1 MFADSRFDYLHS
13 VRFFLSYTATPVYW
27 VADMPAR
34 TSELFDDVFV
44 SHSDL
49 LAENE
54 RLNNELLLAQREL
67 QVLAS
72 LASENS
78 RLRALSEAVRDVEG
92 EVLAAEIVNRSPDR
106 ASKRVLINRGALQ
119 GVFVGQAMLAA
130 DGLMGQVVEVMPRS
144 SWVLLV
150 SDPLHVTPVEVN
162 RNGERALARG
172 VRGAAGELEL
182 EFVTQTQDVRAGDL
196 LVSSGMGQIFPKN
209 FPVAD
214 VISVNNDPGQ
224 DFAVIKARPRAE
236 INSTRHVMLL
246 IPPRVHETPVPDVE
260 APASEVQP

>member
-34 TSELFDDVFV
+34 ISELFDDVFV

-78 RLRALSEAVRDVEG
+78 RLRALSEAVRIVEG

-119 GVFVGQAMLAA
+119 GVFCW
-130 DGLMGQVVEVMPRS
+130 S
-144 SWVLLV
+144 S
-150 SDPLHVTPVEVN
+150 DAC
-162 RNGERALARG
+162 R
-172 VRGAAGELEL
+172 
-182 EFVTQTQDVRAGDL
+182 
-196 LVSSGMGQIFPKN
+196 
-209 FPVAD
+209 
-214 VISVNNDPGQ
+214 
-224 DFAVIKARPRAE
+224 
-236 INSTRHVMLL
+236 
-246 IPPRVHETPVPDVE
+246 
-260 APASEVQP
+260 